1 LGVFYSAEGPQ
12 DINTFSKVPQ
22 EVRPLSAKGSQDEGL
37 WKDQQCKTP
46 KLPIASA
53 QIKQRMKR
61 LDRCW
66 GEGEDATLRSMPS
79 PELLD
84 QRRQDNGQAHP
95 SSHTSSDEGLRRG
108 RPILRPRPAWRPTC
122 DLTHCNRPCVAAER
136 YGPSL

>member
-1 LGVFYSAEGPQ
+1 MLAPQ
-12 DINTFSKVPQ
+12 NG
-22 EVRPLSAKGSQDEGL
+22 GSSSHSQSTGRTPVTTHL
-37 WKDQQCKTP
+37 WDTLLLKFCMD
-46 KLPIASA
+46 
-53 QIKQRMKR
+53 
-61 LDRCW
+61 CW

-95 SSHTSSDEGLRRG
+95 SSHMSSDEDLRRG

-122 DLTHCNRPCVAAER
+122 DPTHCNRPYVAAAR